1 MISDTDVRLAQDTI
15 DDLSSMLGLP
25 GPRIW
30 RLKDLAAFF
39 GFTISWAYKVMSS
52 DDPPPKCPGLKRPR
66 FDTHSPAFQWW
77 VARQLGYCGRSVD
90 TGDISEIET
99 GHRKQDAGHHSQEGE
114 W

>member
-1 MISDTDVRLAQDTI
+1 MSSTNLRLAQGSL
-15 DDLSSMLGLP
+15 DDLSSVLALP

-39 GFTISWAYKVMSS
+39 GFTMSWAYKVMSS

-77 VARQLGYCGRSVD
+77 VARQLGYSGRPVD
-90 TGDISEIET
+90 TVDISEIKT
-99 GHRKQDAGHHSQEGE
+99 ADRKQDAGHHV
-114 W
+114 